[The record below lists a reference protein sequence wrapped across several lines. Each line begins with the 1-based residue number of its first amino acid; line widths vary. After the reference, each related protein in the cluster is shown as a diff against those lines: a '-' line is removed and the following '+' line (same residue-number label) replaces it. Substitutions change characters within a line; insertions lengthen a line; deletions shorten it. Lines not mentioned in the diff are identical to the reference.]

1 MLFLARKGAKTQ
13 SINLNKVVSKL
24 QASSYFCFQLQTF
37 LNMGIE
43 LVIFISAILFGIFLY
58 WRESNSNHVYRFLN
72 KVVNSKELQMS
83 ADNPKGFVYRQSL
96 LPRIIFIVSL
106 VLVAALIVEFLT
118 PITVFSSYYGVSAF
132 ASFAVGTLIGTYLAN
147 FVIKTTEVV
156 EEKSDSIGDMV
167 DDAVE
172 KGKDFIDDLKTKE
185 QKKEIEPEIEI
196 EAEKTSARDRLKD
209 KGLM

>member
-1 MLFLARKGAKTQ
+1 
-13 SINLNKVVSKL
+13 
-24 QASSYFCFQLQTF
+24 
-37 LNMGIE
+37 MGIE
-43 LVIFISAILFGIFLY
+43 LVIFIAAILFGIFLY
-58 WRESNSNHVYRFLN
+58 WRESNSNGVYRFLN
-72 KVVNSKELQMS
+72 KIVNSKELQMKEN
-83 ADNPKGFVYRQSL
+83 NPKGFVYRQSL

-118 PITVFSSYYGVSAF
+118 PIAVFSSYNGVSAF

-185 QKKEIEPEIEI
+185 SNEVKEVKEEVKAQPE
-196 EAEKTSARDRLKD
+196 ADKQSARDRLKD